1 MSSLTPVVIGGGL
14 AGCEAAWAL
23 SRAGINV
30 ELREMRPAVMT
41 ETHVTAGLAELVC
54 SNSLR
59 SSNPENAVGLLK
71 TEMRALGSIV
81 LEAALGNRVPAGDAL
96 AVDRTLFSAHITA
109 RIESDE
115 RIDLKRMESVEIP
128 SCRPVIV
135 ATGPLT
141 SPALSR
147 RISELTGSEH
157 LYFYDAIAPVVSDD
171 SLDHSRIFCQSR
183 YDKGDG
189 DDYLNC
195 PMDAEQ
201 YGRFVTALLEAER
214 VPARSFEKELHFAGC
229 MPVEAIAASGPDALS
244 HGPLKPVGLTD
255 PKTGSRPF
263 AVVQLRRENAA
274 GTSWNLVGCQTKLT
288 YGEQKSVFRMIPGLA
303 GAEFLRFGS
312 MHRNTFIN
320 GPALLDPKLRLLA
333 SPEIMFAGQ
342 ITGVEG
348 YVESAA
354 CGLLAG
360 LFLAASRKGIELP
373 APPLETALG
382 SLLRHAV
389 GSPLRHFQPSNVN
402 YGLFPPLTG
411 RTPRLDRNSAYAGR
425 AREAFLPWL
434 VKAGGVL
441 VQ

>member
-1 MSSLTPVVIGGGL
+1 M

-23 SRAGINV
+23 ARAGLDV
-30 ELREMRPAVMT
+30 ELHEMRPAVMT
-41 ETHVTAGLAELVC
+41 EAHVTDGLAELVC

-71 TEMRALGSIV
+71 VEMRALGSIV
-81 LEAALGNRVPAGDAL
+81 LEAALENRVPAGDAL
-96 AVDRTLFSAHITA
+96 AVDRTLFSEQITA
-109 RIESDE
+109 RIESE
-115 RIDLKRMESVEIP
+115 KRIDLSRTESVEIP
-128 SCRPVIV
+128 PGRPVIV

-147 RISELTGSEH
+147 RISELTGAEH

-171 SLDHSRIFCQSR
+171 SLDRSRLFCQSR
-183 YDKGDG
+183 YDKGEG

-201 YGRFVTALLEAER
+201 YERFVTALLEAEK

-229 MPVEAIAASGPDALS
+229 MPVETIAATGNAALS

-255 PKTGSRPF
+255 PATGSRPF

-274 GTSWNLVGCQTKLT
+274 GTAWNLVGCQTKLT
-288 YGEQKSVFRMIPGLA
+288 YAEQKRVFRMIPGLER
-303 GAEFLRFGS
+303 AEFLRYGS

-320 GPALLDPKLRLLA
+320 GPALLDPRLRLQD

-360 LFLAASRKGIELP
+360 LFLAASLKGMELP
-373 APPLETALG
+373 PPPPETALG
-382 SLLRHAV
+382 SLLRHAT
-389 GSPLRHFQPSNVN
+389 GSPLKHFQPSNVN
-402 YGLFPPLTG
+402 YGLFPPLAG
-411 RTPRLDRNSAYAGR
+411 RTPRHARNAAYAER
-425 AREAFLPWL
+425 AGEAIGPWL
-434 VKAGGVL
+434 EPAGRIL
-441 VQ
+441 VP